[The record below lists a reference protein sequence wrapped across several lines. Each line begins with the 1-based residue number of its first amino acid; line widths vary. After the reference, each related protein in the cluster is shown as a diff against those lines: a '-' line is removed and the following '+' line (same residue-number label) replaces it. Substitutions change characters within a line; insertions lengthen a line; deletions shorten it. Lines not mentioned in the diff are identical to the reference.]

1 MHFGVFRAPR
11 HTLQCSIDGASKR
24 KKASRKKKLAHLMAS
39 SATQC
44 VLSVEKCP
52 SRYEEN
58 DIDTVGALSE
68 QHRSIA
74 LQELGETDD
83 KRRVAVG
90 AMRQWIATH
99 PHIRKCRTDA
109 RFLLRFLR
117 ARAYDLDAARLT
129 LERYLTM
136 RQTFRLW
143 YENLDPTDRYMRELV
158 EEVQGCLPLGVDRA
172 GRMVALVRVR
182 SFDVTRY
189 NCYHLGRFQH
199 MLFEAFF
206 DDVTVQIGGGV
217 AIVDCEAATMGH
229 MMCFKLTDVR
239 NFIEC
244 IQHALPVRVR
254 EVHIVRLPMIGQALG
269 NLVLSFAGDELR
281 RRIFFHSSMDEVV
294 KFVDR
299 DLLPVEYGGKVK
311 PEEVTAALKHRLA
324 TQRDALLLLDQLEI
338 DCAPYAHFWN
348 QSEADGDVEFGMEI
362 D

>member
-1 MHFGVFRAPR
+1 
-11 HTLQCSIDGASKR
+11 
-24 KKASRKKKLAHLMAS
+24 MAS
-39 SATQC
+39 SVTSVPQC
-44 VLSVEKCP
+44 PLSVEKCP

-58 DIDTVGALSE
+58 DIDTLAALSE
-68 QHRSIA
+68 QHRTIA
-74 LQELGETDD
+74 AQELGETDE
-83 KRRVAVG
+83 KRGVAVS
-90 AMRQWIATH
+90 AMRQWIASH

-117 ARAYDLDAARLT
+117 ARAYDLDAARIT

-244 IQHALPVRVR
+244 IQHALPVRVK

-281 RRIFFHSSMDEVV
+281 RRIFFHSTMDEVV

-299 DLLPVEYGGKVK
+299 ELLPVEYGGKTK
-311 PEEVTAALKHRLA
+311 PEEVTAALKQRLA
-324 TQRDALLLLDQLEI
+324 TQRDALLLLDQMEI

-348 QSEADGDVEFGMEI
+348 QTEADGDVEFGMEI